1 MRSPYERRR
10 PPVWD
15 GTDDDRDRWW
25 DARFDPTGRA
35 AVADVMSERRR
46 RAPCPPPP
54 SPPQQQINTAPL
66 PKTVGAPLIFSS
78 EGADQ

>member
-35 AVADVMSERRR
+35 AVADVMDKRRR
-46 RAPCPPPP
+46 RTADPPP
-54 SPPQQQINTAPL
+54 SPPQPQINAPL
-66 PKTVGAPLIFSS
+66 PKTVGALHFS
-78 EGADQ
+78 EGEDQ